1 MRTTEE
7 RSKRD
12 AHNDDVWTVR
22 PPSSDLRSL
31 ILSSPEPWHAR
42 LRQGAA
48 SGSSPPEAASFLR
61 MQLFAVLFGVQ
72 FRRLLVMLGGMQGMA
87 MRNLGVMR
95 GRFVISRLV
104 MFGGFAMMLGRMP
117 VMLRGVLVMFV
128 NLVFAHRR
136 LPG

>member
-1 MRTTEE
+1 M
-7 RSKRD
+7 
-12 AHNDDVWTVR
+12 
-22 PPSSDLRSL
+22 
-31 ILSSPEPWHAR
+31 
-42 LRQGAA
+42 
-48 SGSSPPEAASFLR
+48 
-61 MQLFAVLFGVQ
+61 LFGVQ